1 MSNCKSVST
10 PIDHAAKF
18 ESAPKGTPPFEQNLY
33 QQMIG
38 ALLYLVTCTRPDL
51 AFVISFLSQ
60 FSSCPL
66 ESHHTAVKHVFRYIS
81 STKSFTLKYS
91 RLSNASAS
99 PFSLHGYSDADF
111 ANCLDTRR
119 SFSGYCFML
128 GDAVISWRT
137 QKQQSVAV
145 STTEA
150 KYMALSLTS
159 RQAVWYEHA
168 LKQISHS
175 TNINLYCD
183 NQSGI
188 NIAENAVHH

>member
-10 PIDHAAKF
+10 PIDHASKL

-33 QQMIG
+33 QQMIS

-66 ESHHTAVKHVFRYIS
+66 ESHHTAVKRVFRYLS
-81 STKSFTLKYS
+81 GTKSFTLKYS
-91 RLSNASAS
+91 RLSDAYAS

-128 GDAVISWRT
+128 
-137 QKQQSVAV
+137 
-145 STTEA
+145 
-150 KYMALSLTS
+150 
-159 RQAVWYEHA
+159 
-168 LKQISHS
+168 
-175 TNINLYCD
+175 
-183 NQSGI
+183 
-188 NIAENAVHH
+188 